1 MSEPDRVRIFD
12 TTLRDGALTPG
23 VAMTLA
29 DRLSIA
35 EALERMG
42 VDVIEA
48 GLVGASADETTALR
62 ETAALLQEAVVC
74 VLARAATRDI
84 DQAAEALSGAR
95 RRRAAEHPIEE
106 VGQKLRDMMPWIAKD
121 ALVDKSKN

>member
-1 MSEPDRVRIFD
+1 MGDLERVHIFD

-48 GLVGASADETTALR
+48 GLAGASADETKALR

-74 VLARAATRDI
+74 ALARAATRDI
-84 DQAAEALSGAR
+84 DRAAEALSGAR
-95 RRRAAEHPIEE
+95 RRRVHT
-106 VGQKLRDMMPWIAKD
+106 
-121 ALVDKSKN
+121 